1 MAMLIDYFPDWISNG
16 IFQNLGSW
24 TPWANDTDITA
35 EALDIEYFGLRSG
48 YRYPSPLLQK
58 MCPVYPKQLDSV
70 QIGRLVA
77 VIKSKFSYDWQKLWA
92 ATRTAYS
99 PLENYDMQEYGDTG
113 LQRDATLSRETDMTN
128 TGTDSIAAFGSG
140 TYTGIAQ
147 SVGNTVGSTLKNVD
161 TTDYDEIGAHTL
173 NRHGN
178 IGVTTSQQMLESE
191 YELRKRHFF
200 DTVYSDLDS
209 ILTLPYWE

>member
-1 MAMLIDYFPDWISNG
+1 MAQLIDYFPDWIGNG
-16 IFQNLGSW
+16 IFQNLGNW
-24 TPWANDTDITA
+24 VPWDGDADVSPA
-35 EALDIEYFGLRSG
+35 ALDIEYFGLRSG

-58 MCPVYPKQLDSV
+58 MAPVYPTQLDST
-70 QIGRLVA
+70 QISRLVD
-77 VIKSKFSYDWQKLWA
+77 VIRSKFSYDWAKLWT
-92 ATRTAYS
+92 ATRTSYS

-200 DTVYSDLDS
+200 DTVFNDVDS